1 MASEMMVASESPL
14 SPFEFS
20 ANAAWC
26 AGELFEYLQ
35 ANRVLTVISRP
46 EIEWDAVAVLLV
58 TA

>member
-1 MASEMMVASESPL
+1 MMVASESPL